1 MNEEL
6 LKKMFESYGLSKAGT
21 FEQFKTDMQSP
32 EVQKKFFDK
41 YNMSQKG
48 SFETF
53 QSDLGFTEKKNPNQP
68 QAQVTGDGLQSSGDG
83 STPTQ
88 GGNLD
93 FEYNKER
100 NPAYTLGKKMY
111 STFRYQL
118 PANLIGASIAT
129 KQAPYDLTKAID
141 KLLPESVSNFMR
153 GSSKIPRPSEDPMFG
168 LRDKEHN
175 KLIKSQLLQAYSL
188 KERGNE
194 ADKYL
199 VDSLD
204 KAEDFVDYI
213 NWAGAAIGQA
223 MGQIPAAVATKGA
236 TAYGQEIG
244 TIYLDGLQ
252 KLSEEFSKK
261 EGKLVSPQDIIERG
275 LDDSLYP
282 ILFGMGAGALEFV
295 GAKGVTNT
303 FGKKEVMKSF
313 RDRAIG
319 LIKSMGKAGAGES
332 LTEGGQ
338 SVLEQIG
345 IGKTAGKSWY
355 ETLSNIDPN
364 DIKESMAQGFIGGSG
379 LSGGGSAAQAIIDK
393 AQETKTTKSNE
404 ETITEPIQGQA
415 KTTEN
420 INTQESS
427 ESVGEEVQVETKPQ
441 TNETV
446 ETNTV
451 PPQPEQQGVGIKQ
464 EDAESIT
471 RAIQSAVPETKGSQ
485 RSVREIK
492 KSQDSALEAYAKETG
507 SFIENVKEN
516 LGEKIDGGAEQDVYL
531 SKDGDKVVKVNG
543 LTNHNTWEEFWD
555 RINLQNE
562 LFPNTGYKL
571 IGFTRE
577 GGRLSAVSEQPYI
590 DGDPVQRTELI
601 EDLAKRGFHQVH
613 PEGSPGQNIFYNEEL
628 GVRISDVHEENVIKD
643 QDGNIR
649 YIDPMLDRDNPFVD
663 EESKSNFNKAKAE
676 NEKLTEP
683 TGETVGEGLESSPE
697 VAQEK
702 ALPLQGE
709 QKEQGAIKS
718 EPSIDAEFEKQRDAL
733 APTLIAK
740 FQEIGDKARA
750 LRTKTGSIRK
760 GKEAELNDARKEF
773 ELIRKEWND
782 KIAVLKPSAQITKS
796 QFDKANENTLFS
808 KILNESGE
816 IKIFDKTD
824 AQESYNELIDNKKI
838 LFERGFY
845 GNPQGAK
852 AQAIFEGEI
861 EEINKT
867 AKSAGISTASLEVDE
882 NGTITDNSLSSGI
895 AEANKIAQEKGFDS
909 ASHLLNSVSK
919 RTGKTFERV
928 QDIPMEVIDGVVN
941 ERNSPPSPPVTPTQ
955 PETNEGG
962 GEKLSVL
969 ERTNEK
975 TSELVSQVFD
985 GTYDPESN
993 IETDQKTQ
1001 EFINKMGGIE
1011 NAYEARNMVHP
1022 SVRRML
1028 FAEYTQHLQESM
1040 DKDPANINKY
1050 VDAMIELAVLAKNE
1064 GQATQIM
1071 DYIYRKYGSMF
1082 TYESQ
1087 ILQYAGGDQS
1097 KVNEVPDEIRRK
1109 FKELSDEH
1117 KVLLE
1122 EVARLHKEAQE
1133 REDNVA
1139 IYNIQQ
1145 SLKREGNIRKQRAE
1159 QNKKEA
1165 VAERDKLF
1173 KELYNLSRSGKLHAE
1188 IIPAT
1193 AIAYGI
1199 RIANTYL
1206 KETIASLEI
1215 VIEKTKELYK
1225 KATGQS
1231 LTDDQVEAIRKAI
1244 EPDFEFG
1251 NIKIPASLLKTL
1263 VSQGYDTIE
1272 KLSAKVQEILKPQHP
1287 NITER
1292 QARDIISGYGRMVNP
1307 SKDELESAVRKIK
1320 SAGQFLSKYEDLIS
1334 GKRPKKTGFQK
1345 DKPTAEER
1353 GKIRLINNLLKK
1365 LPIDN
1370 ATEESNL
1377 RTALDTKKQRL
1388 KNILEELN
1396 ASIQSGTERVKPE
1409 GRIITDK
1416 ETEDLEQSVKD
1427 AKAVY
1432 DAVFD
1437 DGNASSAID
1446 KTINALEKAIDNALA
1461 RMNHIKDEIYKS
1473 EKDKVSN
1480 QDIEILKDRLKRI
1493 SQFREAY
1500 LEELGIAELDR
1511 LDHLV
1516 SNAEKTKERLENK
1529 LKTGDFSRRQVK
1541 PNYVNYNVASDK
1553 AELEVQKEKLKVA
1566 PKEQRDEIKFNIDV
1580 LEKRI
1585 DSVEKLTK
1593 KRAEMQNVR
1602 DEFTKE
1608 QYANELK
1615 NMKSEEKVMNFIL
1628 DVFFNFAR
1636 GLKAGFDASVV
1647 MIQGGIPT
1655 MRYLRQDLTELAKM
1669 VVPKRFGGKDFSLKD
1684 YNSITAKNF
1693 KSLFN
1698 ALSSESKFKKQSAEM
1713 SQSEMYD
1720 LAKDMGVR
1728 ISLTDPKL
1736 QAKEES
1742 VMFSFFNKVFSGLHK
1757 AVGKAVGKIPGLG
1770 KVGEK
1775 IEESNI
1781 PRGFERAAHD
1791 YLGLVRLQRFSELA
1805 LKLKHEGKNPIEN
1818 KEEYKKA
1825 AKYVNDS
1832 TGAASLGALEAIA
1845 SKLPYVFFS
1854 ARLIS
1859 QALKYTSPYAFIHYY
1874 KLGNSSQSFSERIN
1888 PLQASAAQKAYM
1900 QDFVYAIGMQYAIMQ
1915 SFIALANTL
1924 IDDDDEKWSIEYD
1937 PRSSAFGQI
1946 RIPGEDGRVTYVEPW
1961 GPYRTML
1968 VFMSRMISGKIVR
1981 RDGTENMLGAKSNLI
1996 DKQGNLKKV
2005 SSPSRYEL
2013 MVDFGS
2019 NKLAPTPAFVKDY
2032 FDLRY
2037 NQDFYG
2043 GTYEMTDKYGNAV
2056 EFDKEV
2062 ASLAVPMYAST
2073 ITETFKNQ
2081 NPFLAA
2087 GLSALA
2093 FFGMSVNTYDE
2104 RPKFEREQEELL
2116 DKEKRGKI

>member
-6 LKKMFESYGLSKAGT
+6 LKKLFEGYGLSKAGT
-21 FEQFKTDMQSP
+21 FEQFKNDMQSP
-32 EVQKKFFDK
+32 EVQKKFFEGYGLSK
-41 YNMSQKG
+41 SG

-83 STPTQ
+83 SIPTQ
-88 GGNLD
+88 SGNLD

-379 LSGGGSAAQAIIDK
+379 LSGGGNAAQAVINK
-393 AQETKTTKSNE
+393 VQESKTTKPNE
-404 ETITEPIQGQA
+404 ETITEPVQGQA
-415 KTTEN
+415 KTSEDIT
-420 INTQESS
+420 TQEGS
-427 ESVGEEVQVETKPQ
+427 ESVGEKVQVETKPQ
-441 TNETV
+441 TNETNRN
-446 ETNTV
+446 EPNTV
-451 PPQPEQQGVGIKQ
+451 PQGAEQEGSGSQQ
-464 EDAESIT
+464 EDAEAIT
-471 RAIQSAVPETKGSQ
+471 RGVQEEISDVPGLQ
-485 RSVREIK
+485 RSAREIK
-492 KSQDSALEAYAKETG
+492 KEQDKRLESSAREKG
-507 SFIENVKEN
+507 IFIEDVRKEF
-516 LGEKIDGGAEQDVYL
+516 GEKLDGGTEQDVYE
-531 SKDGDKVVKVNG
+531 SKDKSKVIKVNG
-543 LTNHNTWEEFWD
+543 LSNHNGWAEFWD
-555 RINLQNE
+555 RLNLQK
-562 LFPNTGYKL
+562 LFFPETSYKL

-577 GGRLSAVSEQPYI
+577 GGRLAAVSEQNYV
-590 DGDPVQRTELI
+590 DGTPVPRQELI
-601 EDLAKRGFHQVH
+601 EDLAKRGFYQIH
-613 PEGSPGQNIFYNEEL
+613 PEGSLGENQFYNEEL
-628 GVRISDVHEENVIKD
+628 GVRLTDVHEENVRKD
-643 QDGNIR
+643 ADGNIR

-676 NEKLTEP
+676 NEKLAEP

-697 VAQEK
+697 VTQETT
-702 ALPLQGE
+702 LPLPSE
-709 QKEQGAIKS
+709 QKEQ
-718 EPSIDAEFEKQRDAL
+718 
-733 APTLIAK
+733 
-740 FQEIGDKARA
+740 
-750 LRTKTGSIRK
+750 
-760 GKEAELNDARKEF
+760 
-773 ELIRKEWND
+773 
-782 KIAVLKPSAQITKS
+782 
-796 QFDKANENTLFS
+796 
-808 KILNESGE
+808 
-816 IKIFDKTD
+816 
-824 AQESYNELIDNKKI
+824 
-838 LFERGFY
+838 
-845 GNPQGAK
+845 
-852 AQAIFEGEI
+852 
-861 EEINKT
+861 
-867 AKSAGISTASLEVDE
+867 EV
-882 NGTITDNSLSSGI
+882 GI

-909 ASHLLNSVSK
+909 ASHLLNSVAK
-919 RTGKTFERV
+919 RTGQSFERV
-928 QDIPMEVIDGVVN
+928 QDVPQEVIESVVN
-941 ERNSPPSPPVTPTQ
+941 ERNAPPPSPPVTPTK
-955 PETNEGG
+955 PEPNEGG

-1028 FAEYTQHLQESM
+1028 FAEYTQHLQDNM

-1087 ILQYAGGDQS
+1087 MLQYAGGDQS

-1173 KELYNLSRSGKLHAE
+1173 KELYNLSKSGKLHAE

-1292 QARDIISGYGRMVNP
+1292 QARDVISGYGRMVNP

-1541 PNYVNYNVASDK
+1541 PNYVNYNVAVDK

-1566 PKEQRDEIKFNIDV
+1566 PKEQREEIKFNIDV

-1593 KRAEMQNVR
+1593 KRAEMQTVR

-1693 KSLFN
+1693 KSLFS
-1698 ALSSESKFKKQSAEM
+1698 ALGSEARFKKQSAEM

-1924 IDDDDEKWSIEYD
+1924 IDDEDEKWSIEYD